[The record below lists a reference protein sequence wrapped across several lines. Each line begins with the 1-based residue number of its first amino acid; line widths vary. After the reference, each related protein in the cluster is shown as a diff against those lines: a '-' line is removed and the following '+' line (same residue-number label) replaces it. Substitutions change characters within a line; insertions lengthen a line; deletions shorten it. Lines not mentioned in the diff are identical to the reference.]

1 MSTIPE
7 DKLDKLV
14 ARWQALQTELSG
26 SLDPQTFAKLS
37 KEFSDLNPV
46 VETITNLRAARSEAA
61 DLRALIDDGD
71 TDAEMR
77 EMAEAELPDLRARID
92 ETEQALRVQLLP
104 KDAAD
109 EKNVI
114 IELRA
119 GTGGD
124 EAALFAADL
133 YRMYQRYADTQ
144 GWKTELIDA

>member
-61 DLRALIDDGD
+61 DLRALIDDRD

-77 EMAEAELPDLRARID
+77 EMAEAELP
-92 ETEQALRVQLLP
+92 
-104 KDAAD
+104 
-109 EKNVI
+109 
-114 IELRA
+114 
-119 GTGGD
+119 
-124 EAALFAADL
+124 
-133 YRMYQRYADTQ
+133 
-144 GWKTELIDA
+144 